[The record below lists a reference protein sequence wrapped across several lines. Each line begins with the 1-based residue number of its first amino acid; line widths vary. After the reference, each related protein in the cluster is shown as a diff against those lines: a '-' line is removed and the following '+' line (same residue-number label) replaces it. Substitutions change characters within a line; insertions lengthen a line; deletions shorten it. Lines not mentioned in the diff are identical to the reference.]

1 MNRLIEIRSYKLKS
15 GSGARFHVLVSK
27 QSVPLLNE
35 WGMEVVAYGQSLH
48 DPDSYYLIRAYNN
61 LDHLNSSQEAFYS
74 TDAWRKGPREAII
87 ELIESDFN
95 AVLWLTPEAIEAIH
109 NSEGQGQSA

>member
-1 MNRLIEIRSYKLKS
+1 MNRLVEIRSYKLKPGS
-15 GSGARFHVLVSK
+15 GSRFHNLVSN
-27 QSVPLLNE
+27 QSIPLLDE

-48 DPDSYYLIRAYNN
+48 DPDSYYLIRAYND

-87 ELIESDFN
+87 ELIESNSN
-95 AVLWLTPEAIEAIH
+95 AVLWLSQEAIEAIR
-109 NSEGQGQSA
+109 NSKGQAQTA